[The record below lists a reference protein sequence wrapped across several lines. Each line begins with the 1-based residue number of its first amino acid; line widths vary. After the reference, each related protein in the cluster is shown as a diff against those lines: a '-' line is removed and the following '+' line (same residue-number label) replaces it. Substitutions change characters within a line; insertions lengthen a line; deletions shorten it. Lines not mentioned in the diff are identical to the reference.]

1 VDRERDDGWVVSLLN
16 EAADVI
22 SGSLGDL
29 ERAAWGRAGNRPGQ
43 YQADLVA
50 DAAVV
55 ALLDAAGVGALTE
68 ESGLHR
74 PDRSLLVVVD
84 PLDGSTNAAHG
95 LPWYATSLCAFDGE
109 GPRAAVVADLA
120 HDVRFEAV
128 RGKGARRNG
137 LPIRPSRC
145 EIVGDAVVGLSGWP
159 PTHLG
164 WRQYRA
170 LGAVALDLCAVA
182 SGALDG
188 YVDCSPDAHGVW
200 DYAGG
205 LLICS
210 EAGAVVVDAFERD
223 LVTRD
228 PSLRRTPVAAGTPG
242 LLDALVA
249 ARAAYQ

>member
-1 VDRERDDGWVVSLLN
+1 MDRERDDGWVVGLLH

-22 SGSLGDL
+22 AGSLGNL
-29 ERAAWGRAGNRPGQ
+29 ERAAWGRAGERPGQ

-55 ALLDAAGVGALTE
+55 ALLDAADVGALTE
-68 ESGLHR
+68 ESGLHH
-74 PDRSLLVVVD
+74 PDRPLLVVVD

-95 LPWYATSLCAFDGE
+95 LPWYATSLCAFDCD

-120 HDVRFEAV
+120 HEVRFEAV
-128 RGKGARRNG
+128 RGKGARRNDV
-137 LPIRPSRC
+137 PIRPSRC
-145 EIVGDAVVGLSGWP
+145 DAVADAVVGLSGWP

-170 LGAVALDLCAVA
+170 LGALALDLCAVA
-182 SGALDG
+182 CGILDG

-200 DYAGG
+200 DYAAG
-205 LLICS
+205 LLVCS
-210 EAGAVVVDAFERD
+210 EAGATVADAFGRD

-228 PSLRRTPVAAGTPG
+228 PSVRRTPVAAGQPA
-242 LLDALVA
+242 LLGALVA